1 MADDRINYDPQVSK
15 AFESNNQPF
24 RQEGA
29 PLAPAEKIID
39 RYQGKLSPIRT
50 FETDASELIEQ
61 QKHSLYSIQQA
72 ERDRK
77 RNENAATV
85 QNKKVFG
92 DGTGRNSIMI
102 LISAF
107 LFVVGLGAIMYYMLL
122 RDQQDIIPAAQI
134 DSLLPS
140 QSEVTI
146 QSGPRVGDVP
156 AALAQYAKT
165 TTVSGNNIENIVITI
180 DSERADTSQV
190 LQSMSGQ
197 VPPALL
203 RALNSTGYMIGA
215 ANHTDLGLFFVAK
228 VESYDNAFANMLRWE
243 SLGLM
248 DFFKTIIV
256 KSSSV
261 PVVEVLTATSTNA
274 TGGTATSTKP
284 ATSTMAA
291 TPAPIQA
298 ATPLIFRDALIQN
311 RDVRLVRDNAGNAL
325 IVYGFY
331 NKEYLVIGSDE
342 SAFADA
348 INLLRNIQTQR

>member
-92 DGTGRNSIMI
+92 DGTGKNSIMI

-146 QSGPRVGDVP
+146 QSGKRIGDVP
-156 AALAQYAKT
+156 ATLAQYAKT
-165 TTVSGNNIENIVITI
+165 TTVSGSDIENVVITI
-180 DSERADTSQV
+180 DGERADTSQV
-190 LQSMSGQ
+190 LQSMSAE

-215 ANHTDLGLFFVAK
+215 AKRNDLSMFFVAK
-228 VESYDNAFANMLRWE
+228 VESYDNAFANILRWE
-243 SLGLM
+243 TLGLT
-248 DFFKTIIV
+248 DLFKSIIV
-256 KSSSV
+256 KSSSA
-261 PVVEVLTATSTNA
+261 PIPAVVVASSTPA
-274 TGGTATSTKP
+274 ASSTVP
-284 ATSTMAA
+284 ATSTVPA
-291 TPAPIQA
+291 APIQA
-298 ATPLIFRDALIQN
+298 TTPLVFRDALIQN
-311 RDVRLVRDNAGNAL
+311 RDVRLVRNSAGNAL
-325 IVYGFY
+325 VVYGFY